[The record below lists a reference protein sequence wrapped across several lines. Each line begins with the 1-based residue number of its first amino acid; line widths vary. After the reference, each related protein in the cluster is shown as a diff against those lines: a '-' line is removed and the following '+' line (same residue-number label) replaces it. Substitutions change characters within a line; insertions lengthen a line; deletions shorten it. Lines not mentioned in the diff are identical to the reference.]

1 MKETSTKN
9 LFKMSAGG
17 LNKGQD
23 TFEKKLIQK
32 FFLGIYILLFHNSVQ
47 RILHYLK
54 LRNDLCCQHL
64 LSII

>member
-32 FFLGIYILLFHNSVQ
+32 FF
-47 RILHYLK
+47 
-54 LRNDLCCQHL
+54 
-64 LSII
+64 